1 MAHFLILSIS
11 EVIVS
16 SSLMA
21 EKSAMKPGW
30 EEERDEVGCRIPAG
44 VGSVLTL
51 EEEEEE
57 RTVEDVEEEDATG

>member
-1 MAHFLILSIS
+1 MAHFLILSMS

-30 EEERDEVGCRIPAG
+30 EERDEVGCRIPAG

-57 RTVEDVEEEDATG
+57 GTVEDVEEEDATG